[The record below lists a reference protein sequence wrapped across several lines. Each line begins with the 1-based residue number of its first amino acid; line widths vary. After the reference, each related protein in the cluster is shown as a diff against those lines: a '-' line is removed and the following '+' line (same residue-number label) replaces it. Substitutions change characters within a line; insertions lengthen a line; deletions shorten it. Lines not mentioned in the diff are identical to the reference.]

1 MNDARD
7 VDVGRGGKGEGRG
20 WKGREGEGESEK
32 ERERERE
39 RESNQI
45 CKEGSLPSKT
55 RTHQHVYATP
65 ITIHSLFIPIDCY
78 ELPLT
83 NRSLITG
90 KQPGKN
96 KNKIFSNYPIL

>member
-39 RESNQI
+39 REQPNMQRGFASVKN
-45 CKEGSLPSKT
+45 T
-55 RTHQHVYATP
+55 YTP
-65 ITIHSLFIPIDCY
+65 ARVRHTNNNSFTFHSHRL
-78 ELPLT
+78 L
-83 NRSLITG
+83 
-90 KQPGKN
+90 
-96 KNKIFSNYPIL
+96 